1 MQKDQKLVIIDKKKF
16 FLKRMSFW
24 IYFFI
29 IANFLMFFA
38 FTQDFYVQRFYASS
52 QKNFKSNNESY
63 KKEYDN
69 ISAQINL
76 LDKTLSTRNADDCDN
91 INNLKKVKS
100 FPTASN
106 FAIDRLSSL
115 IKIKEINKTLQDYYT
130 YLDKTNGKFAQINE
144 YNQDLKKLIPYS
156 QNLTNICI
164 NYDRLMLTKTY
175 SVSDDFL
182 INRLITQVNELDVP
196 ELKSD
201 LYFNNISKSLKKLKE
216 TKYSTD
222 TMFASNLTYLEKNNN
237 KQEFADAINQLVD
250 NVQDFKQLVSIYQVV
265 IIDNDNQLT
274 RIKEE
279 LVASATKVNN
289 QNLLDNI
296 LKISF

>member
-29 IANFLMFFA
+29 VANFLMFFA

-69 ISAQINL
+69 VSSQISL
-76 LDKTLSTRNADDCDN
+76 LDKTLSSRNLDDCDN
-91 INNLKKVKS
+91 INNLKKVKTL
-100 FPTASN
+100 PTVSN
-106 FAIDRLSSL
+106 FAIDRLSSI
-115 IKIKEINKTLQDYYT
+115 IKIKEINKTLQDYYS
-130 YLDKTNGKFAQINE
+130 YLDKTNGKFSQIND
-144 YNQDLKKLIPYS
+144 YNQDLKKIIPYS

-164 NYDRLMLTKTY
+164 NYDRLMLSKTY

-182 INRLITQVNELDVP
+182 INRLITQVNELDIP

-201 LYFNNISKSLKKLKE
+201 IYFNNITKSLMKLKE
-216 TKYSTD
+216 TKYSTY
-222 TMFASNLTYLEKNNN
+222 TMFASNLTFLEKNNN

-274 RIKEE
+274 KIKEE